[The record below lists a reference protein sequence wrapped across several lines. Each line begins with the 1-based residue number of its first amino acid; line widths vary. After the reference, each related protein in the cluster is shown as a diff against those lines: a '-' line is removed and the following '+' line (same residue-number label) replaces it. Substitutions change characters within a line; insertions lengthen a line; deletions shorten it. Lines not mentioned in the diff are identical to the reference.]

1 MARHANL
8 RARELHPGKLD
19 EWFSQPL
26 IPTDN
31 FAEDFNFTLKVNHA
45 NDGNF
50 DHIIIHHTSKES
62 KGALFIQVKN
72 WYRPVEAQKLLVSSQ
87 LIHHLSDDRTLWAIK
102 HLTNT
107 SPKPEQKT
115 LFNGLQDKL
124 MDAPKHEKSTHAK
137 WVENALTTKTLDK
150 NMLQTGLYR
159 ALTSD
164 KTSKILHYR
173 GSGDIMLNTAIIAQT
188 VAIVPSCEAIFIENM
203 DPEITE
209 HLDRILMSPTDVF
222 HSSVIVIT
230 IVSKLDNVTVQR
242 IGSLM
247 ASNGSKWNR
256 QTAIKIILLQ
266 QSTTDHPDPFL
277 VRDLT
282 SECRKELVER
292 HETLQLFGTRASLDT
307 MVLPTD
313 SLVHLRHVLDLS
325 SETQGKANGNINQQ
339 RYDNIKSWYIQR
351 TICPY
356 VSTIIGA
363 TASYITVNKHF
374 GIDMSY
380 IFFGFTSSDWYVG
393 TRKPAQTL
401 LRIVAPDGKPDNTD
415 VRKFANEKMV
425 ILSDISGA
433 GKTAYMTWLAWCMQS
448 YEPWPYVILLTAAVY
463 DSSFEWL
470 TSHEHPCTAGT
481 ETIRTLFRLSRL
493 ARMNASV
500 VYTRIRE
507 ERKQTDRLAD
517 LLTFADGTV
526 MLDECAAKEL
536 VLPSSQ
542 LIEIRLFREK
552 FNRKQVIFMLD
563 GADQVQPDCRT
574 AVLQFVERLSHF
586 DGVQQIIL
594 STHPQCASSEIS
606 LYPKVRTYELRPLSV
621 DDTMLLLHRTLLN
634 RLDAYRQCDSE
645 LQTQLLPSLH
655 GAIIGSLR
663 NCRLDPLLL
672 TMATSVFLPA
682 IKQWVNFKNQRVE
695 ERIRLQLGNIDGF
708 QLINTF
714 IDEQLQQGETS
725 LVTASA
731 TTTKK
736 HEMSTTLKRQHALLG
751 FGVMFGKRF
760 TERFLTADER
770 ALAIK
775 LMTHRGADIEKAG
788 FVTVNHNGMV
798 LFSNRIFAEYFAAWW
813 LYENRA
819 RVGSKSH
826 VMTICKTLSAKSF
839 TNLRYFFD
847 RISEGTEMLMD
858 FCNKLLDPEYISE
871 LLPLG
876 QAECLS
882 GRDATGRTVLH
893 WMAWNDVRVDSWRYD
908 HVLKLTPPQLIDA
921 KDELFRWSAVDYAF
935 YTEKWDYLIK
945 LLKHGANVNIDVWVH
960 QLRSYEIVELFNRM
974 ANLDEC
980 LLNPYT
986 TIPDTVLAR
995 HYLSAVS
1002 SGVVHHLIYD
1012 RDIDIRKPLAE
1023 LDGLTVLECCAKRNL
1038 FGLFEHFISITDS
1051 STELLNEVGRHLFA
1065 LSHKHDAYRMAVYL
1079 MERCDFQALPLKQ
1092 FEGVL
1097 EEKCDDFDL
1106 LSAAMEL
1113 KSMKLFRQFFNRMC
1127 EKYQVPCI
1135 KDEEV
1140 VTETC
1145 NAAVTSDR
1153 STVVFL
1159 VHPTHAMFQIVSCE
1173 MIIGEALYH
1182 TKFHIIS
1189 YIVQKIKLT
1198 ISHSILTSIFDTLS
1212 LQTRVLPQAS
1222 TPILCYL
1229 LDRSNDLHGFDDNGQ
1244 TLLHM
1249 AGSMGCAVTI
1259 QCLLDRGF
1267 NPLQTCASM
1276 RQNVFHYVAASVHD
1290 ERAVE
1295 IFNQLQHYCSIDRFN
1310 VPNLL
1315 GFSVC
1320 EIAIMN
1326 RNWRLA
1332 GLLIH
1337 LKAYYFTTEQRVT
1350 AVLDCC
1356 TGLLRETQIMI
1367 GKKFMPLFANEYRS
1381 SNKRSIFD
1389 AEKLWSK
1396 KSRM

>member
-1 MARHANL
+1 MD
-8 RARELHPGKLD
+8 ELKQEKPIHP
-19 EWFSQPL
+19 
-26 IPTDN
+26 
-31 FAEDFNFTLKVNHA
+31 
-45 NDGNF
+45 
-50 DHIIIHHTSKES
+50 
-62 KGALFIQVKN
+62 
-72 WYRPVEAQKLLVSSQ
+72 
-87 LIHHLSDDRTLWAIK
+87 
-102 HLTNT
+102 
-107 SPKPEQKT
+107 
-115 LFNGLQDKL
+115 
-124 MDAPKHEKSTHAK
+124 K
-137 WVENALTTKTLDK
+137 WVERALTTKTLHK
-150 NMLQTGLYR
+150 NMLQTVSWNYVQSLKARYALFGINQDRLKMKGLYR
-159 ALTSD
+159 DLTSD
-164 KTSKILHYR
+164 RTSKILHYR

-203 DPEITE
+203 DPEIAK
-209 HLDRILMSPTDVF
+209 HLDQILMSPTDVF

-230 IVSKLDNVTVQR
+230 IVANLDNATVQR
-242 IGSLM
+242 ISSLM

-256 QTAIKIILLQ
+256 QTAIKIILVK
-266 QSTTDHPDPFL
+266 QSTKDHPDPFL

-292 HETLQLFGTRASLDT
+292 HETLQLFGTRASFDT

-313 SLVHLRHVLDLS
+313 GLVHLRHVLDLS
-325 SETQGKANGNINQQ
+325 SDTQGKANGNVNQQ

-356 VSTIIGA
+356 VSAIIGT

-380 IFFGFTSSDWYVG
+380 ILFGLTSSDLYVG
-393 TRKPAQTL
+393 KRKPAPTL
-401 LRIVAPDGKPDNTD
+401 LRFGAPDGKPDNTD
-415 VRKFANEKMV
+415 VRKIAHEKMV

-448 YEPWPYVILLTAAVY
+448 YEPWPYVILLTAAEY
-463 DSSFEWL
+463 DYSFEWL

-493 ARMNASV
+493 ARIVPRMNASMT
-500 VYTRIRE
+500 YDRMRE
-507 ERKQTDRLAD
+507 GRKQTDRLAD

-552 FNRKQVIFMLD
+552 LNRKQVIFMLD

-574 AVLQFVERLSHF
+574 AVLQFVERLAHF
-586 DGVQQIIL
+586 DGVQQILL
-594 STHPQCASSEIS
+594 STHPQCANSEIS
-606 LYPKVRTYELRPLSV
+606 LYPNVRTYELRPLSV

-655 GAIIGSLR
+655 DAIMGSLR

-672 TMATSVFLPA
+672 TMATSVFLPV
-682 IKQWVNFKNQRVE
+682 IKQWVNSKNQRVE
-695 ERIRLQLGNIDGF
+695 ESIRLQLGNIDGF

-714 IDEQLQQGETS
+714 IDEQLQQVETS

-731 TTTKK
+731 TTTRK

-751 FGVMFGKRF
+751 LGAMFGKRF
-760 TERFLTADER
+760 IERFLTADER
-770 ALAIK
+770 AHAIE
-775 LMTHRGADIEKAG
+775 LMTHRGAGIEKAG
-788 FVTVNHNGMV
+788 FVTMNHNGMI

-819 RVGSKSH
+819 HVGGNSH
-826 VMTICKTLSAKSF
+826 LMTICKTLSAKSF
-839 TNLRYFFD
+839 TNLRYCFD
-847 RISEGTEMLMD
+847 RISAGTEMPLD
-858 FCNKLLDPEYISE
+858 FCIKLHDPEYIRK
-871 LLPLG
+871 LLPPG
-876 QAECLS
+876 RGECLS
-882 GRDATGRTVLH
+882 GRDAIGRTVLH
-893 WMAWNDVRVDSWRYD
+893 WMAWSDVRVDSWRYD
-908 HVLKLTPPQLIDA
+908 NVLKLTPPQLIDA

-935 YTEKWDYLIK
+935 YTEKWVYLVK
-945 LLKHGANVNIDVWVH
+945 LLKHGAKVNIDVWVR
-960 QLRSYEIVELFNRM
+960 QLRSYELVELFNRM
-974 ANLDEC
+974 ANLEDY
-980 LLNPYT
+980 LLNPYK

-1002 SGVVHHLIYD
+1002 SGVVNHLIYD
-1012 RDIDIRKPLAE
+1012 RDIDIHKTLAE
-1023 LDGLTVLECCAKRNL
+1023 LDGMTVLECCAKRNL
-1038 FGLFEHFISITDS
+1038 YGLFEHFISITDS
-1051 STELLNEVGRHLFA
+1051 STELLNEVGHHLFT
-1065 LSHKHDAYRMAVYL
+1065 LSHKHDAYRMVVYL
-1079 MERCDFQALPLKQ
+1079 MQRCDFPALPLKQ
-1092 FEGVL
+1092 FEGFL
-1097 EEKCDDFDL
+1097 DEKCDEFDVL
-1106 LSAAMEL
+1106 LAAMEL

-1127 EKYQVPCI
+1127 EKYQFPCI
-1135 KDEEV
+1135 KDDEV

-1145 NAAVTSDR
+1145 KAAVTSDR
-1153 STVVFL
+1153 STAVTL
-1159 VHPTHAMFQIVSCE
+1159 VHQLELTHTTFLMASCG
-1173 MIIGEALYH
+1173 MIICEALYH

-1189 YIVQKIKLT
+1189 YIVQKIKLP
-1198 ISHSILTSIFDTLS
+1198 ISHHLLTTIVDILS

-1229 LDRSNDLHGFDDNGQ
+1229 FDRAKDLHTIDTNGQ
-1244 TLLHM
+1244 TLLHL
-1249 AGSMGCAVTI
+1249 AGSIGCAVMI

-1276 RQNVFHYVAASVHD
+1276 RQNVFHYVAASVQD

-1295 IFNQLQHYCSIDRFN
+1295 IFNQLQPYCSIDQFN

-1320 EIAIMN
+1320 EIAIRN

-1332 GLLIH
+1332 GMLIH

-1350 AVLDCC
+1350 AVFDCFM
-1356 TGLLRETQIMI
+1356 GLLRDEGVGVILNFLSFSCRNADNDWKEVYAI
-1367 GKKFMPLFANEYRS
+1367 IRHRVP
-1381 SNKRSIFD
+1381 IV
-1389 AEKLWSK
+1389 
-1396 KSRM
+1396 